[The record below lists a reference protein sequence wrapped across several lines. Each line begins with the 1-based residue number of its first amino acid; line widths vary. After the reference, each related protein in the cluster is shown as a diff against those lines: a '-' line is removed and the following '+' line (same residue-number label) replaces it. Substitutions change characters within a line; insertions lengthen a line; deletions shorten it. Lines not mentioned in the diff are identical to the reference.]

1 MYIYLHLWRK
11 HMVFKW
17 YSHLVLGCKR
27 SFLYSS
33 TFHQDLISYQTALY
47 LVWSVFKVHLTLL
60 VCIPDT
66 PLHFPF
72 ISFSVTGHQL
82 KERKGGGG
90 GGWFSAK
97 QSGQSKVAFLVVL
110 YEWLLWQPWIQ
121 VTIFSKFPPFPFFS
135 IKAIKSVHEGDAI
148 FDYIWRQPKGILSL
162 LWFSSIMMNYL

>member
-17 YSHLVLGCKR
+17 YTHLVLGCKR

-33 TFHQDLISYQTALY
+33 TFHQDLISYQTAF
-47 LVWSVFKVHLTLL
+47 WSVFKGHLNLL

-82 KERKGGGG
+82 KERKGGVGG
-90 GGWFSAK
+90 GGGIFQPSNLVRVRLLFWLCFMNGCYGNHGFKLPSFLNFSH
-97 QSGQSKVAFLVVL
+97 FLFFFYQGNKISSWRWCYLWL
-110 YEWLLWQPWIQ
+110 YLETAQRYSFFA
-121 VTIFSKFPPFPFFS
+121 VIF
-135 IKAIKSVHEGDAI
+135 
-148 FDYIWRQPKGILSL
+148 
-162 LWFSSIMMNYL
+162 